1 MVTMFLLRLLFCIVR
16 FSSFYKMEP
25 STCIFVHVTHINS
38 STIDTNCPLVTL
50 KDMNDESIPVLT
62 MGSWVTYIFIIFL
75 LIGCVVMNSLG
86 KAFTVFYIKQRAP
99 ERPLNDMILID
110 QVSIV

>member
-1 MVTMFLLRLLFCIVR
+1 
-16 FSSFYKMEP
+16 MEP
-25 STCIFVHVTHINS
+25 SACIFVHVTNINS
-38 STIDTNCPLVTL
+38 STVDTNCPLVTL

-62 MGSWVTYIFIIFL
+62 MGSWVTYTFIISL

-110 QVSIV
+110 QVSIVV